1 MQNGKNTK
9 DLNLT
14 KSESV
19 FYEKI
24 VNCYEKLTKFN
35 AIFLSTKRASD
46 ISPFPLV
53 PRGPLGPLILPSC

>member
-1 MQNGKNTK
+1 MQNGRNTN
-9 DLNLT
+9 DLNQT

-35 AIFLSTKRASD
+35 AIFCRMD
-46 ISPFPLV
+46 EI
-53 PRGPLGPLILPSC
+53 